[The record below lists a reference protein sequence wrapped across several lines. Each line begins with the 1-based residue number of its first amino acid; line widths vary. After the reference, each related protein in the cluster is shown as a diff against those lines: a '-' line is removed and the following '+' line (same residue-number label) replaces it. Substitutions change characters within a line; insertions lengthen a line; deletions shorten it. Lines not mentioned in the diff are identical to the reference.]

1 MKKLSLGQLVRPRA
15 GPLKGQLLQV
25 LEIDR
30 LEDVLWLLTPA
41 GDVEVYGVSE
51 VR

>member
-1 MKKLSLGQLVRPRA
+1 MRRVSLGQFVRPRA
-15 GPLKGQLLQV
+15 GPLRNQRLQV

-30 LEDVLWLLTPA
+30 LDDVLWLLTPA
-41 GDVEVYGVSE
+41 GDVEVYGICE